1 VTAAHAYEDLHRL
14 VDRLTPDQADEVRAH
29 VLRLVRSDDCSAP
42 AESEENRPIRDLSF
56 IGIMSSGETD
66 LSIRHE
72 EILREE
78 FNRRP

>member
-14 VDRLTPDQADEVRAH
+14 VDRLTPDQVRELRMHA
-29 VLRLVRSDDCSAP
+29 LRLVECQEAAP
-42 AESEENRPIRDLSF
+42 DEGRRPAKPSF
-56 IGIMSSGETD
+56 IGIMDSGEGD